1 MKLLYV
7 NACVRPES
15 RTKKLADYL
24 ISHIKAKEVMELN
37 LDALALQPLNDERL
51 NRRSRLIAEQAYS
64 HKEFDAARA
73 FATADVIVIAAP
85 YWDMS
90 FPATL
95 KVFIENINVNKIVFK
110 YSPEGQIIPQ
120 CQAQK
125 LYYVTTKGG
134 YLSDDFGFKY
144 IEALCHN
151 LYGIQNVTL
160 ITAEGLDIQGNN
172 VSEILDKA
180 KQQIDALF

>member
-15 RTKKLADYL
+15 RTKILADYL
-24 ISHIKAKEVMELN
+24 ISHIKTKEIIELN
-37 LDALALQPLNDERL
+37 LDALELYPLNNERL
-51 NRRSRLIAEQAYS
+51 NRRSRLIAEQEYN
-64 HKEFDAARA
+64 HQEFAAARA
-73 FATADVIVIAAP
+73 FAMADVIVIAAP

-90 FPATL
+90 FPAAL
-95 KVFIENINVNKIVFK
+95 KVFIENININKIVFK
-110 YSPEGQIIPQ
+110 YSPEGQIIPL
-120 CQAQK
+120 CQAKK

-134 YLSDDFGFKY
+134 YLPDDFGFKY

-151 LYGIQNVTL
+151 LYGIQDVTL
-160 ITAEGLDIQGNN
+160 ISADGLDIQGNN
-172 VSEILDKA
+172 VSEILNKA